1 MRRLSRKLRRVIIAA
16 LALVA
21 AAVIGPTLWSLRWEV
36 WPKRF
41 AQVEPGWLYRGGQV
55 DARLIEGLVDEHQ
68 FEAVLSL
75 TRLSQDDPDEAAELA
90 LVEQR
95 QLDFCVIPMP
105 GDGRGSFEQL
115 DQAAD
120 FIAVHQGRPIFVH
133 CAGGEKRSGAAIVAY
148 RLKHCGWTIEQ
159 ALAEA
164 MRHGLRERHTE
175 LIEHLTAYA
184 ESLRKPTSQTS
195 ADETGT
201 G

>member
-1 MRRLSRKLRRVIIAA
+1 MRKPRRKRRLMIIAA
-16 LALVA
+16 LALLA
-21 AAVIGPTLWSLRWEV
+21 AAVVGPMLWSLRWEV

-41 AQVEPGWLYRGGQV
+41 AEVEPGWLYRGGQV

-75 TRLSQDDPDEAAELA
+75 TRLSPDDPDEAAELA
-90 LVEQR
+90 LIERR
-95 QLDFCVIPMP
+95 QLDLCVIPMP

-115 DQAAD
+115 DRAAD
-120 FIAVHQGRPIFVH
+120 FIAAHQGRPIFVH

-164 MRHGLRERHTE
+164 MRYGLSVRHAE

-184 ESLRKPTSQTS
+184 KALHKPTSQPAGAVTRP
-195 ADETGT
+195 A
-201 G
+201 